1 MSPHDE
7 QQRADAA
14 SRILE
19 RNRLIAR
26 VAIARKN
33 GARVVFANGC
43 FDLLHV
49 GHVRYLEGARSLGD
63 VLVVAVNGDE
73 QVRRLKGEGRPF
85 VPERERA
92 ETVAAL
98 RAVDYV
104 TIFHEPTVRELLLA
118 LRPDIHA
125 KGTDYTEESVP
136 ERGIVNSYGGRVCI
150 VGDPKDHSST
160 DILRRITGEVR
171 QRLDVLLK
179 SNELRSEAD
188 DSPKPHEPREM
199 TDEQPVTG
207 KPSAPHEPPEG
218 DELQANTDEARVAIE
233 E

>member
-1 MSPHDE
+1 MPE
-7 QQRADAA
+7 AEGNQRQTAA
-14 SRILE
+14 ARILE

-26 VAIARKN
+26 VAIARKG

-49 GHVRYLEGARSLGD
+49 GHVRYLEAARALGD
-63 VLVVAVNGDE
+63 ILVVGINGDE

-92 ETVAAL
+92 EVIASL

-104 TIFHEPTVRELLLA
+104 TVFHEPTVTELLLA

-125 KGTDYTEESVP
+125 KGTDYTEETVP
-136 ERGIVNSYGGRVCI
+136 ERDVVRSYGGRTRI

-160 DILRRITGEVR
+160 
-171 QRLDVLLK
+171 
-179 SNELRSEAD
+179 
-188 DSPKPHEPREM
+188 EM
-199 TDEQPVTG
+199 LGKVTG
-207 KPSAPHEPPEG
+207 
-218 DELQANTDEARVAIE
+218 DD
-233 E
+233 